1 METTILRDYSCKDE
15 ELPMICMFG
24 ASNLRHDLPDFS
36 AFSPLF
42 NPDYVSRFDSRIADV
57 SDLILPR
64 SETLELKIITQRM
77 RETFRVLID
86 LVNRLTGY
94 ITLARLEQTISVTDF
109 GIKYLRKSIADHD
122 AEGVIQALHTIIG
135 NISKY
140 KVELQAQGMSD
151 ENISRFTDI
160 LSSVANDKQ
169 KQVEII
175 NNRKHIVQNNV
186 DSFNGLFGQ
195 LNEILGVGK
204 ILYKATNRAKL
215 KDYTFSE
222 LIKHVRRVIK
232 QKPVEVKVKVN

>member
-1 METTILRDYSCKDE
+1 
-15 ELPMICMFG
+15 MICMFG

-42 NPDYVSRFDSRIADV
+42 NPEYVSRFDSRIADV

-169 KQVEII
+169 KQD
-175 NNRKHIVQNNV
+175 RSLYASY
-186 DSFNGLFGQ
+186 DS
-195 LNEILGVGK
+195 
-204 ILYKATNRAKL
+204 
-215 KDYTFSE
+215 TFAA
-222 LIKHVRRVIK
+222 H
-232 QKPVEVKVKVN
+232 

>member
-1 METTILRDYSCKDE
+1 
-15 ELPMICMFG
+15 
-24 ASNLRHDLPDFS
+24 
-36 AFSPLF
+36 
-42 NPDYVSRFDSRIADV
+42 
-57 SDLILPR
+57 
-64 SETLELKIITQRM
+64 M